1 LAHLIS
7 DSSFSNAANK
17 RVRVISHQGNVNA
30 VLQGLGWN
38 WVTDEGCANY
48 LPGEAVLLPEEEADA
63 LLNAATQLYE
73 MMVAAVPEDL
83 PDEFLRVLNIPE
95 NLWPII
101 RLSWNDDRHWHLYGR
116 FDLVQTPTGPKL
128 LEFNADTATSIPET
142 AVVQWASLAAAGK
155 NEAAQASGLYEAL
168 VEQLI
173 TWRTQNQDLAPNLVL
188 TYIGE
193 STEDRTNCEVIAQ
206 AAREAGFEA
215 YLFPIDEL
223 TFSTQGADRGVWA
236 EVGKDEWLEFPFIFK
251 LLPWEQ
257 IAWEEPELAEDLAS
271 LMLTRNVVVANPPYT
286 LIWQSKGFLA
296 WLWKA
301 YPDHPLLLETSL
313 EPILGKYIRKPFYG
327 REGQN
332 IQVVD
337 GKVIQT
343 IAGDY
348 DNQPVVYQAW
358 VDLPHDDQGNLYQ
371 AGVFWA
377 GEGCAIG
384 LRRDKGIITNLSQFL
399 PHILDVNR

>member
-1 LAHLIS
+1 MASFLAK
-7 DSSFSNAANK
+7 SSLSNPANNT
-17 RVRVISHQGNVNA
+17 VRVITHQGNVNA
-30 VLQGLGWN
+30 VLQSLGWN
-38 WVTDEGCANY
+38 WITEEGCANY
-48 LPGEAVLLPEEEADA
+48 LPGEAVLLPEKEADA
-63 LLNAATQLYE
+63 LLNAATELYD
-73 MMVAAVPEDL
+73 MMVAAVPDDL
-83 PDEFLRVLNIPE
+83 PDAFLRVLDIPE
-95 NLWPII
+95 NLWPIV
-101 RLSWNDDRHWHLYGR
+101 RLSWHDDRHWHLYGR
-116 FDLVQTPTGPKL
+116 FDLVQTPQGPKL

-155 NEAAQASGLYEAL
+155 NDAAQASGLYEAL
-168 VEQLI
+168 VEQLS
-173 TWRTQNQDLAPNLVL
+173 TWRTQNNDLAPNLVL

-193 STEDRTNCEVIAQ
+193 STEDRTNCEVMAQ

-215 YLFPIDEL
+215 YLFSIEEL
-223 TFSTQGADRGVWA
+223 TFSTKGADRGVWG

-271 LMLTRNVVVANPPYT
+271 LILTRNIVVANPPYT

-301 YPDHPLLLETSL
+301 YPHHPLLLETSL
-313 EPILGKYIRKPFYG
+313 EPIAGKYIRKPFFG

-332 IQVVD
+332 MQVVD
-337 GKVIQT
+337 QKIIDEKQGEYGQQK
-343 IAGDY
+343 
-348 DNQPVVYQAW
+348 VVYQAW
-358 VDLPHDDQGNLYQ
+358 VDLPQDDQGNFYQ

-384 LRRDKGIITNLSQFL
+384 LRREKGIITNLSQFL
-399 PHILDVNR
+399 PHLLEVNR

>member
-1 LAHLIS
+1 MA
-7 DSSFSNAANK
+7 
-17 RVRVISHQGNVNA
+17 HQGNVNA

-38 WVTDEGCANY
+38 WVTEEGCANY
-48 LPGEAVLLPEEEADA
+48 LPGEAVLLPEKEADA
-63 LLNAATQLYE
+63 LLNAATQLYDL
-73 MMVAAVPEDL
+73 MVAAVPDDL
-83 PDEFLRVLNIPE
+83 PAEFFRVLDIPE
-95 NLWPII
+95 NLWSII
-101 RLSWNDDRHWHLYGR
+101 RLSWHDDRHWHLYGR
-116 FDLVQTPTGPKL
+116 FDLVQTPEGPKL

-155 NEAAQASGLYEAL
+155 NNAAQASGLYEAL
-168 VEQLI
+168 VEQLA
-173 TWRTQNQDLAPNLVL
+173 TWRTQNNDLAPNLVL

-215 YLFPIDEL
+215 YLFPIAAL
-223 TFSTQGADRGVWA
+223 TFSTKGTDRGVWG
-236 EVGKDEWLEFPFIFK
+236 EVGPNEWLEFPFIFK

-271 LMLTRNVVVANPPYT
+271 LLLTRNVVVANPPYT

-301 YPDHPLLLETSL
+301 YPHHPLLLETSL
-313 EPILGKYIRKPFYG
+313 EPITGKYIQKPFFG

-332 IQVVD
+332 VRVVD
-337 GKVIQT
+337 QKILTEKEGEY
-343 IAGDY
+343 A
-348 DNQPVVYQAW
+348 NQRVVYQAW
-358 VDLPHDDQGNLYQ
+358 VDLPQDDQGNLYQ

-399 PHILDVNR
+399 PHLLEVSR